1 MIIVTGGAGFIG
13 SNLVNFLNDQNYE
26 NIVSIDYLNESN
38 KKYFSSNQVQMI
50 DPEKTFSFL
59 NKYEGEIKIIIHLGA
74 ISSTT
79 TKDPSLVLE
88 NNLNLSLTLKQ
99 WCYEK
104 KKRFIY
110 ASSAATYGNGSNG
123 FLDETTT
130 NYLSKLLPLNLY
142 GWSKQI
148 VDLNIF
154 KELKKNNQLVGL
166 KFFNVYGPNEYHKG
180 DMKSIVLKVY
190 NNVKDRKFI
199 ELFKSHNKK
208 FKDGEQLRDFI
219 YVKDVI
225 KVIYWFIENPK
236 FSGLFN
242 VGTGKPRSFND
253 LTSCVYRN
261 FNYPEKIRY
270 IDTPKNIRSQYQYF
284 TKARMS
290 KLRKLGFKTKF
301 FTLEE
306 GINDYINNHLK

>member
-104 KKRFIY
+104 KKDLFMHH
-110 ASSAATYGNGSNG
+110 
-123 FLDETTT
+123 
-130 NYLSKLLPLNLY
+130 LLRLMEMD
-142 GWSKQI
+142 QM
-148 VDLNIF
+148 VF
-154 KELKKNNQLVGL
+154 
-166 KFFNVYGPNEYHKG
+166 
-180 DMKSIVLKVY
+180 
-190 NNVKDRKFI
+190 
-199 ELFKSHNKK
+199 
-208 FKDGEQLRDFI
+208 
-219 YVKDVI
+219 
-225 KVIYWFIENPK
+225 
-236 FSGLFN
+236 
-242 VGTGKPRSFND
+242 
-253 LTSCVYRN
+253 
-261 FNYPEKIRY
+261 
-270 IDTPKNIRSQYQYF
+270 
-284 TKARMS
+284 
-290 KLRKLGFKTKF
+290 
-301 FTLEE
+301 
-306 GINDYINNHLK
+306 

>member
-1 MIIVTGGAGFIG
+1 M
-13 SNLVNFLNDQNYE
+13 
-26 NIVSIDYLNESN
+26 
-38 KKYFSSNQVQMI
+38 
-50 DPEKTFSFL
+50 
-59 NKYEGEIKIIIHLGA
+59 
-74 ISSTT
+74 
-79 TKDPSLVLE
+79 
-88 NNLNLSLTLKQ
+88 
-99 WCYEK
+99 
-104 KKRFIY
+104 
-110 ASSAATYGNGSNG
+110 
-123 FLDETTT
+123 
-130 NYLSKLLPLNLY
+130 
-142 GWSKQI
+142 
-148 VDLNIF
+148 
-154 KELKKNNQLVGL
+154 
-166 KFFNVYGPNEYHKG
+166 YGPNEYHKG

-225 KVIYWFIENPK
+225 KFIYWFIENPK